1 MGANGKMS
9 VMLSLPTEKPRWLTR
24 KDKGGVVG
32 ISPLVARSGT
42 SVGETL
48 TIILETKLGGWEV
61 GRKRQDKT
69 GQVLV

>member
-1 MGANGKMS
+1 MVTFS
-9 VMLSLPTEKPRWLTR
+9 VMLTLPTEKPRWLTR
-24 KDKGGVVG
+24 KDKRGVVG

-42 SVGETL
+42 SVGEKL

-61 GRKRQDKT
+61 GGKRQDKM